1 MTTDSVCPGWS
12 HPPVMGMGHGVWGS
26 QVWPLRNALGVNF
39 SLLSGLRQ
47 WPVAT
52 TGPHT
57 QLLILTL
64 EQWSSNMHLNW
75 SRITKL
81 EMSHIFTLSY
91 PFQTLNNEHQ
101 RVFVFIVS
109 DQVSLYTG
117 AKVCKM
123 YSYLLEFCWALPTC
137 LTSQAHPRC
146 HLQIICIIK
155 IRSIARIGSL
165 LLPDPYQV
173 SFRG

>member
-1 MTTDSVCPGWS
+1 MHLIC
-12 HPPVMGMGHGVWGS
+12 
-26 QVWPLRNALGVNF
+26 
-39 SLLSGLRQ
+39 
-47 WPVAT
+47 
-52 TGPHT
+52 T
-57 QLLILTL
+57 QHVLDMDLICTRYVVH
-64 EQWSSNMHLNW
+64 MHLNW

-109 DQVSLYTG
+109 DQVSLYTGG